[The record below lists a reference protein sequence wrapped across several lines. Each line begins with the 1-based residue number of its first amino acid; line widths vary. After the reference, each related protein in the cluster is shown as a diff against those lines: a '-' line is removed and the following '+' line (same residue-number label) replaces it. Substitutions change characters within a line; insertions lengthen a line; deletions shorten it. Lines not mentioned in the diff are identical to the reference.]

1 MKNTVKSLSLLS
13 LALVLGACGNSSTVS
28 TPVTSGVKAP
38 QFTAVPGKWF
48 VELEGDPT
56 ALSVQ
61 SVGAQQAVFRAQA
74 AASGIRYQEVMSF
87 DTLFNGFSVQA
98 EEAEVNRLSLLPGVR
113 AVYPV
118 EQVERPVVQRDLLSS
133 LNPDMMTAVSMTG
146 ADIAQNELGLTGKGV
161 KVAVMDTGI
170 DLEHPAFKN
179 RVVAGYDFVGDAFGT
194 GGNFTPKPDDNP
206 DDCGG
211 HGTHV
216 AGIVGG
222 ADAAAKFKGVAPDV
236 TFGAYKVF
244 GCDGST
250 SSDIMIAAMERAYKD
265 GMHILNMSIGAS
277 YQWPEYPSAKV
288 ASRLVKQGMVV
299 TVSAGNSGTN
309 GQWAT
314 GAPSLGENVIA
325 TASVDNTRIDL
336 SSFTLSDGSKV
347 GFYAATGSPV
357 PTKGTTFQVTKKP
370 GSTPTTTND
379 GCTASGGFAAGSLT
393 GKAALIRRGS
403 CTFYEKAKNAQ
414 DAGATAVILYNNV
427 AGYINPT
434 VTGTPAITIPVVS
447 ISAADGAKIDG
458 LIATGAS
465 FTFDG
470 GTLSI
475 ENPTSSTLSS
485 FTSYGM
491 SPDLELKPD
500 LAAPGGSI
508 KSAYPLTVEPGGYA
522 VLSGT
527 SMAAPHAAGVAALML
542 QAYPTMKAKDMRA
555 RLMNTA
561 SLRKFRGANGVTTFN
576 DYVQRQGAGMIDVIA
591 AHNATVSATP
601 SKLSLGESDTF
612 ATRSKVVVLK
622 NTGATREVFTVKH
635 APALTV
641 AGTTLAPAA
650 STAAARMTVNGT
662 DVDAG
667 SLMIEVAPFSEV
679 ELNVTVT
686 PPASAPDKAQYG
698 GYLSL
703 QSKTTS
709 SLVVPYSGFKG
720 DYQSIE
726 VLGRVNIGGASY
738 DFPALYDAKE
748 GVFFE
753 ENEAVTTLPDFTMA
767 ADDQPSVLAQL
778 SHQAQR
784 ITLELL
790 DGNGNVIEQL
800 GNYPYVGR
808 NATNVYVDSTSDAW
822 DAFGWDGKLKGG
834 SNAPNGT
841 YQLRLKVLKALGD
854 ESNPKHTETY
864 TSQKFTVK
872 RP

>member
-28 TPVTSGVKAP
+28 TPATSGVKAP
-38 QFTAVPGKWF
+38 QFTAMPGKWF

-98 EEAEVNRLSLLPGVR
+98 DEAEVNRLSLLPGVR

-133 LNPDMMTAVSMTG
+133 LNPDMMTAISMTG

-161 KVAVMDTGI
+161 KVAVMDSGI

-179 RVVAGYDFVGDAFGT
+179 RVVAGYDFVGDEFGT
-194 GGNFTPKPDDNP
+194 GGNFTPKPDP
-206 DDCGG
+206 IADDCGG

-265 GMHILNMSIGAS
+265 GMHILNMSIGAA

-347 GFYAATGSPV
+347 GFYAATGSPA
-357 PTKGTTFQVTKKP
+357 PTKGTTFQVAKKP
-370 GSTPTTTND
+370 GSTTTTTND

-414 DAGATAVILYNNV
+414 DAGATAVILYNNA
-427 AGYINPT
+427 AGYISPT
-434 VTGTPAITIPVVS
+434 VTGSPAITIPVVS

-485 FTSYGM
+485 FSSYGM

-500 LAAPGGSI
+500 LAAPGGAI
-508 KSAYPLTVEPGGYA
+508 KSAYPLTVEAGGYA

-542 QAYPTMKAKDMRA
+542 QAYPNLKAKDMRA

-561 SLRKFRGANGVTTFN
+561 SLRKFRGASGVTSFN

-622 NTGATREVFTVKH
+622 NSGATREVFAVKH

-667 SLMIEVAPFSEV
+667 TLMIEVAPFSEV
-679 ELNVTVT
+679 ELNVTIT
-686 PPASAPDKAQYG
+686 PPATAPDKAQYG

-703 QSKTTS
+703 QSKTAS

-726 VLGRVNIGGASY
+726 VLGRASIGGTSY
-738 DFPALYDAKE
+738 DFPVLYDAKE
-748 GVFFE
+748 DVFFE

-822 DAFGWDGKLKGG
+822 DTFGWDGKLKNGA
-834 SNAPNGT
+834 APNGT